1 MTIVYLSRHSQP
13 FRKLLGEYQVNEK
26 ENKAHYLGFI
36 FFIYFAKFI
45 DYYKIMWYYTS
56 VKH

>member
-13 FRKLLGEYQVNEK
+13 FRKLLGEYQVNEI

-45 DYYKIMWYYTS
+45 DYYKIM
-56 VKH
+56 